1 MRTSILAAPKR
12 PNSLLSLTTF
22 QFSWYFHVVVFF
34 PSLEVVRHYLYLTDE
49 NIWDSGQSTLPR
61 APQGIGG
68 KSKAHSNCSPAPMP
82 PNCGFP
88 STPGCLSVCLPPR
101 AHSLRAA
108 WRHPKWRV
116 HGVTLFPLLQME
128 SVGVYRFCGCTAK
141 NKMKCD
147 SRWEMTASGRKWADM
162 CKYQT
167 CLKWSPPGRY
177 SFREGQ
183 GTCTS
188 VHTSS

>member
-1 MRTSILAAPKR
+1 MIFPCC
-12 PNSLLSLTTF
+12 F
-22 QFSWYFHVVVFF
+22 FF

-68 KSKAHSNCSPAPMP
+68 KSKVHGNCSPAPSP
-82 PNCGFP
+82 ANGGFP
-88 STPGCLSVCLPPR
+88 STLGCLSACLAPW

-108 WRHPKWRV
+108 WRHLKWCV
-116 HGVTLFPLLQME
+116 HSVTLFPLLQME

-147 SRWEMTASGRKWADM
+147 SRWEMTASGRKWADV
-162 CKYQT
+162 CKYQAH
-167 CLKWSPPGRY
+167 LKWSPPARH
-177 SFREGQ
+177 SFREGR
-183 GTCTS
+183 GTCTY
-188 VHTSS
+188 VHMSS